1 MTAAIPSI
9 GGVIRYPGEI
19 ILGAP
24 RLPAHAREPV
34 AGCPRGVLSFCASPC
49 NTDLTS
55 VITAPEFL
63 RRSALGSSVRG
74 PEHAVRDDELVGPS
88 CARDSTVEFLLL
100 SPGGVF
106 SGVGATCSWP
116 ALEASRMRR
125 LSWAEPFGVV
135 FTARVLTVV
144 YRLSQSPSWIPRL

>member
-1 MTAAIPSI
+1 MPAAVPSI

-24 RLPAHAREPV
+24 WLPAHAREPV

-88 CARDSTVEFLLL
+88 CARDSTVEFLLVPEEFL
-100 SPGGVF
+100 VGG
-106 SGVGATCSWP
+106 GGCLLMARL
-116 ALEASRMRR
+116 AHEAYRM
-125 LSWAEPFGVV
+125 E
-135 FTARVLTVV
+135 
-144 YRLSQSPSWIPRL
+144 

>member
-1 MTAAIPSI
+1 MPAAVPSI

-106 SGVGATCSWP
+106 NIIIIIRGIYDVK
-116 ALEASRMRR
+116 
-125 LSWAEPFGVV
+125 
-135 FTARVLTVV
+135 
-144 YRLSQSPSWIPRL
+144 

>member
-1 MTAAIPSI
+1 M
-9 GGVIRYPGEI
+9 V
-19 ILGAP
+19 AP
-24 RLPAHAREPV
+24 WLPARAREPV

-88 CARDSTVEFLLL
+88 CARDSTVEFLLVPEEFL
-100 SPGGVF
+100 VGG
-106 SGVGATCSWP
+106 GGCLLMARL
-116 ALEASRMRR
+116 AHEA
-125 LSWAEPFGVV
+125 P
-135 FTARVLTVV
+135 
-144 YRLSQSPSWIPRL
+144 